1 MSHLLIVTRPAL
13 VPGYQL
19 AGVEAFAARDAA
31 EAQQLIAKWLDAGEA
46 GLLAV
51 DEAFLAN
58 FDSAFLQRLA
68 AAEQLPH
75 MALPGEQ
82 LAGAELSGR
91 SRIARI
97 LRRAI
102 GFHITF
108 QGEQS

>member
-1 MSHLLIVTRPAL
+1 MSRLLIVTRPSL
-13 VPGYQL
+13 VPGFQL
-19 AGVEAFAARDAA
+19 AGVEAFAASNAT
-31 EAQQLIAKWLDAGEA
+31 EAQQLIAKWLDAGEV

-51 DEAFLAN
+51 DEAFLAS
-58 FDSAFLQRLA
+58 FDPGFLQRLSA
-68 AAEQLPH
+68 AGQLPH
-75 MALPGEQ
+75 IALPDDRST
-82 LAGAELSGR
+82 GAELSGR

>member
-1 MSHLLIVTRPAL
+1 MSHLLVVTRPAL

-19 AGVEAFAARDAA
+19 AGVEAFAARDTA
-31 EAQQLIAKWLDAGEA
+31 EAQQLVTKWLDTGEA

-51 DEAFLAN
+51 DEGFLADFAPAFLR
-58 FDSAFLQRLA
+58 RLT
-68 AAEQLPH
+68 AAEHLPH
-75 MALPGEQ
+75 MALPGEK
-82 LAGAELSGR
+82 LAGAEFSGR
-91 SRIARI
+91 SRIARM